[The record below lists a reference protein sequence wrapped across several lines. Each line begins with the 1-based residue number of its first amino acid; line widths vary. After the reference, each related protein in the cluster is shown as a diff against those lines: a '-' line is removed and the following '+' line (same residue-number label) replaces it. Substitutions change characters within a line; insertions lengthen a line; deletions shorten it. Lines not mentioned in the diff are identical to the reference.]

1 MNNKLRI
8 LVEKHPE
15 LIKFNQYALVGVI
28 GTLVHTVV
36 LTISVELFKMA
47 PIYSTMLGFI
57 FSLVISYKLN
67 SIWTFSTTV
76 SIDVFF
82 KYVATCLIG
91 LLVNVLIMF
100 VTVNMLNLYYLYG
113 QLIAIAVVPVFNFTV
128 SRLWVFKK

>member
-15 LIKFNQYALVGVI
+15 LIKFIQYALVGVI